1 MTPNKP
7 AQADEP
13 KTSVIPGPGQVG
25 TKISGGESEQK
36 APVGQFGQPTSG
48 GTTVSK
54 LVPSTSVPTSG
65 IQSKLTAIASKPAE
79 VLNRETPGPSSK
91 SEAAEDVEEAVESD
105 SSEEDTSFCK
115 YCNSK
120 FDSLKVIFKFL
131 SYIVTKLKYDTAC
144 STLYSKRI
152 RL

>member
-13 KTSVIPGPGQVG
+13 KTSGQVG

-36 APVGQFGQPTSG
+36 APVGQFGQTTSG

-91 SEAAEDVEEAVESD
+91 AEDVEEAVESD
-105 SSEEDTSFCK
+105 SSDEDTSFCK

-131 SYIVTKLKYDTAC
+131 SYIFTKLKYDTAC
-144 STLYSKRI
+144 STLYGKRI